1 MKTNSSN
8 YTYYYTN
15 NRPRYHHA
23 YLISPLLEMLATFQK
38 TGQTK
43 LRVLD
48 LGCGNGS
55 LSHVIAE
62 HGCEVVGVDNS
73 APGIA
78 ISSQSFPECQ
88 FIQADIYE
96 LPDTD
101 MLQSFD
107 VVLAVEVIEHL
118 LYPKEL
124 AKNAKKCLKPGGILI
139 ISTPYHGYLKNL
151 ALAVTGKLDKHFTV
165 LWDNGHI
172 KFFSVETLTKL
183 LTKEGYTDIQFK
195 FAGRFP
201 YFWKSMLCSSKIS
214 EKPEKL

>member
-1 MKTNSSN
+1 MKTTSSN
-8 YTYYYTN
+8 YTYFYTN
-15 NRPRYHHA
+15 NCPGFHHA
-23 YLISPLLEMLATFQK
+23 YLLSPLLQMLAALE
-38 TGQTK
+38 GVGLNRK

-55 LSHVIAE
+55 LSHVIAQ
-62 HGCEVVGVDNS
+62 HGCEVVGVDTS

-78 ISSQSFPECQ
+78 IARQSFPKCQ

-101 MLQSFD
+101 IVQSFD

-124 AKNAKKCLKPGGILI
+124 VRAAKKCLKPGGELI

-151 ALAVTGKLDKHFTV
+151 VLALTGKLDQHFTV

-172 KFFSVETLTKL
+172 KFFSVATLTTL
-183 LTKEGYTDIQFK
+183 LKSEGYTDIKFR
-195 FAGRFP
+195 FAGRLP
-201 YFWKSMLCSSKIS
+201 YLWKSMLCSSKFGAI
-214 EKPEKL
+214 

>member
-1 MKTNSSN
+1 MKKTSSN
-8 YTYYYTN
+8 YTYFYTN

-23 YLISPLLEMLATFQK
+23 YLVSPLLEMLAALQK
-38 TGQTK
+38 ASPHRQ

-55 LSHVIAE
+55 LSHVIAQ
-62 HGCEVVGVDNS
+62 HGCAVTGIDTS
-73 APGIA
+73 AAGIA
-78 ISSQSFPECQ
+78 IARQSFPECE

-101 MLQSFD
+101 TLGSFD
-107 VVLAVEVIEHL
+107 IVLAIEVIEHL

-124 AKNAKKCLKPGGILI
+124 ARSAKKCLKPGGRLI

-151 ALAVTGKLDKHFTV
+151 VLAVSGKLDNHFTV

-172 KFFSVETLTKL
+172 KFFSVATLTTL
-183 LTKEGYTDIQFK
+183 LKTEGYTDINFR
-195 FAGRFP
+195 FAGRLP
-201 YFWKSMLCSSKIS
+201 YLWKSMLCSSKFG
-214 EKPEKL
+214 ETD

>member
-1 MKTNSSN
+1 
-8 YTYYYTN
+8 
-15 NRPRYHHA
+15 
-23 YLISPLLEMLATFQK
+23 MLATLQEAS
-38 TGQTK
+38 QTK

-62 HGCEVVGVDNS
+62 QGCEVVGVDTS

-78 ISSQSFPECQ
+78 ISRQSFPECQ

-107 VVLAVEVIEHL
+107 VVLAIEVIEHL

-124 AKNAKKCLKPGGILI
+124 AKTAKKCLNRGGRLI
-139 ISTPYHGYLKNL
+139 ISTPCHGYLKNL
-151 ALAVTGKLDKHFTV
+151 ALAVSGKLDKHFTV

-183 LTKEGYTDIQFK
+183 LTSEGYTDINFK
-195 FAGRFP
+195 FGGRCP
-201 YFWKSMLCSSKIS
+201 YLWKSMLCSSKFS
-214 EKPEKL
+214 GKAENL

>member
-1 MKTNSSN
+1 MKKKPSN

-23 YLISPLLEMLATFQK
+23 YLISPLLEMLATLQEASP
-38 TGQTK
+38 TK

-62 HGCEVVGVDNS
+62 QGYEVVGVDSS

-78 ISSQSFPECQ
+78 ISRQSFPECQ

-101 MLQSFD
+101 MLHLFD
-107 VVLAVEVIEHL
+107 VVLAIEVIEHL

-124 AKNAKKCLKPGGILI
+124 AISAKKCLNPGGRLI

-151 ALAVTGKLDKHFTV
+151 ALAVSGKLDKH
-165 LWDNGHI
+165 L
-172 KFFSVETLTKL
+172 
-183 LTKEGYTDIQFK
+183 
-195 FAGRFP
+195 P
-201 YFWKSMLCSSKIS
+201 YFGITVILNFFQ
-214 EKPEKL
+214 